1 MISHLPK
8 WYSDEIQKEVDAIIE
23 MFPVKRSSL
32 LPLLHLV
39 QREEGYVGEEAMRWV
54 ADLLDLTP
62 IQVYEVVTFYT
73 LFKLKPIGKYH
84 LQVCQTLSCA
94 LAGAGNLISK
104 LKERLGIEIGE
115 TTTDGL
121 FTLKTVECLAS
132 CGTGPMMQVNDA
144 YYENLDDEK
153 LDVLLDQLK
162 NKGSEKPVG

>member
-1 MISHLPK
+1 MISILPK
-8 WYSDEIQKEVDAIIE
+8 WYSDDIQKEVDATIE
-23 MFPVKRSSL
+23 MFPVKRSAL

-54 ADLLDLTP
+54 ADILDLTP

-73 LFKLKPIGKYH
+73 LFNLKPVGKYH

-94 LAGAGNLISK
+94 LAGAGNLISN

-115 TTTDGL
+115 TTPDGL

-132 CGTGPMMQVNDA
+132 CGTGPMMQVNDT
-144 YYENLDDEK
+144 YYENLDDDK
-153 LDVLLDQLK
+153 LDALLDQFK
-162 NKGSEKPVG
+162 NEGSEKPVG